1 MRKDTGFHLRRLARC
16 GRAVGLAWLLA
27 SGLATAAP
35 RATTASAPFV
45 EQLRLARQLA
55 AYAQANEDALAML
68 AAARVLAGSGAVRS
82 RSDPQRPGEALAD
95 EYFDRAEALARG
107 RPDLAALIA
116 DARAAR
122 LRHSRAGGDVRT
134 SVVLGEATLRV
145 RLSFA
150 PGQRARFGI
159 DPDPSDEVMLR
170 VTGPDREPL
179 CELSTRRE
187 QRGYVECEWVP
198 RGNGETVIQIVN
210 PNRRA
215 IEITY
220 FHN

>member
-1 MRKDTGFHLRRLARC
+1 MDTGGFLHTLARWR
-16 GRAVGLAWLLA
+16 RAVGLALLLA
-27 SGLATAAP
+27 GVAASAAP
-35 RATTASAPFV
+35 RATIASAAFV
-45 EQLRLARQLA
+45 EQLRLARHLA
-55 AYAQANEDALAML
+55 AYAQANDDALAML
-68 AAARVLAGSGAVRS
+68 AAARLLADSGAVRS
-82 RSDPQRPGEALAD
+82 RSDPLRPGDALAD

-116 DARAAR
+116 DARASR

-145 RLSFA
+145 KLSFA

-159 DPDPSDEVMLR
+159 DPDPSDEVLLR
-170 VTGPDREPL
+170 VTGPGSEPL

-198 RGNGETVIQIVN
+198 RGNGETIIQIVN

-215 IEITY
+215 VEITY